1 MITDWLKRKRSAAII
16 EREKR
21 KAAERL
27 ERKQEI
33 EEETAGW
40 RETYFVDITFP
51 IVILTKKDYLAVST
65 LAEYYVDTDIN
76 IWFIKPDHE
85 LIDSLGQ
92 KYDFQQIENG
102 QWVPNKKT
110 GKMEFEELKNKLIPL
125 LYMPKHKQNINTTRN
140 IKDIIELL
148 RTE

>member
-1 MITDWLKRKRSAAII
+1 MIIKWIRRKWSAAIL

-21 KAAERL
+21 KATERR
-27 ERKQEI
+27 EREQAI
-33 EEETAGW
+33 EKETAEW
-40 RETYFVDITFP
+40 KQKYFGDIVFP
-51 IVILTKKDYLAVST
+51 IVILAKKDYLVVSD
-65 LAEYYVDTDIN
+65 LAEYYCDTDIN
-76 IWFIKPDHE
+76 IYFVKSNHE
-85 LIDSLGQ
+85 LVDSTGQ
-92 KYDFQQIENG
+92 KYDFQQTEKE

>member
-1 MITDWLKRKRSAAII
+1 MITDWFKRKRSAAII

-27 ERKQEI
+27 EREQEI

-40 RETYFVDITFP
+40 RETYFVGITFP

-85 LIDSLGQ
+85 LVDSLGQ

-102 QWVPNKKT
+102 QWVPNKRIGT
-110 GKMEFEELKNKLIPL
+110 MEYEELKNRLMSL
-125 LYMPKHKQNINTTRN
+125 LYMPNHKKAINTTKT
-140 IKDIIELL
+140 IKDIIDLL
-148 RTE
+148 ITE